1 MGKLKRDVA
10 SLGAASVLLAGVS
23 AIAVPGTAV
32 GSSPLIAGSCG
43 ATLEGE
49 PGQPISL
56 DLESALGIS
65 GAPTISLGTAQEGTS
80 TFAVPESEL
89 LGYLG
94 DLSLLGIS
102 LPSVCEVTV
111 TAVNTVSEPVQEAT
125 EPVTEAVEDT
135 TEQLGDTVDDV
146 VGGGGGGNDPAPAP
160 GTGGG
165 SDGSGTGGKS
175 GGSGDAKNDP
185 EPKPSMRSPNSAA
198 YDSRT
203 VPGWSNVPTS
213 MAGGMLPMDSFA
225 SVPYANSSMVTSP
238 GVRYGSDVPGY
249 SPEFGLLGQGESG
262 AEQRELT
269 NAGSADAL
277 PSQGSGTVG
286 APMLIAVL
294 ALSMASAGL
303 VRSWVLRKALAS
315 A

>member
-1 MGKLKRDVA
+1 M
-10 SLGAASVLLAGVS
+10 LLAGVS

-32 GSSPLIAGSCG
+32 GASPLVAGSCG
-43 ATLEGE
+43 ATLEGK

-65 GAPTISLGTAQEGTS
+65 GAPTISLGTAQEGTR
-80 TFAVPESEL
+80 TFSVPESEL
-89 LGYLG
+89 SSYLSDLPLLG
-94 DLSLLGIS
+94 DV

-125 EPVTEAVEDT
+125 EPVKEQVEKT
-135 TEQLGDTVDDV
+135 TEQLGNAVDDA
-146 VGGGGGGNDPAPAP
+146 VGGGGGSDPAPAP

-165 SDGSGTGGKS
+165 SDGSGGGENS
-175 GGSGDAKNDP
+175 GGSSGGAKSDP

-203 VPGWSNVPTS
+203 VPGWSSVPTS
-213 MAGGMLPMDSFA
+213 MASGMLPMDNFA

-249 SPEFGLLGQGESG
+249 SPEFGLLGQDGSE

-277 PSQGSGTVG
+277 PSQGSSTVG

-315 A
+315 T